1 MPKLAVIVVVATVFS
16 ACATHHPARNH
27 LKPSDWSAVLALS
40 DEEHIEV
47 TTKDGKRTIGTVQS
61 ANPQEIVVSPRS
73 VILRREDVLSVWVL
87 GREDSALNG
96 TLIGAVAG
104 VAVGFTANVD
114 GNSAFAISVI
124 GAVVGGGLGA
134 WLDNGWKGPP
144 RRLIYTAPSTSG
156 QN

>member
-1 MPKLAVIVVVATVFS
+1 MPRLAVLVAVATVFS
-16 ACATHHPARNH
+16 ACATHHPARN
-27 LKPSDWSAVLALS
+27 LKPSDWSAALS
-40 DEEHIEV
+40 PEEHIEAL
-47 TTKDGKRTIGTVQS
+47 TKDGKRTIGTVQS
-61 ANPQEIVVSPRS
+61 ANLQEIVVSPRS
-73 VILRREDVLSVWVL
+73 VILRREDLLSVWVI
-87 GREDSALNG
+87 GREDSAFNG
-96 TLIGAVAG
+96 TLTGALAG
-104 VAVGFTANVD
+104 LVLGFTANVD